1 MNLFLA
7 AYLLFTDQVESD
19 PSWGLGDEWHQILG
33 PVWRIVIASIV
44 AMVVSELIDT
54 EVYHWFVTRVTTRYQ
69 WARVLVSNAVSLP
82 IDNLIFAVGAFGA
95 LPFLTDASGTLPWD
109 DGVEHLLG
117 EPVGEG
123 PRERALDAAHLRHA
137 VTLRERAPSSAGAGA
152 RRRQALTFSTTSSA
166 RSGRRWARA

>member
-7 AYLLFTDQVESD
+7 AYLLFTDKVESD
-19 PSWGLGDEWHQILG
+19 PSWGLGEEWHLILG

-54 EVYHWFVTRVTTRYQ
+54 EVYHWFVTRMTTRYQ

-95 LPFLTDASGTLPWD
+95 LPFLTDAGHAPL
-109 DGVEHLLG
+109 GRRVGHLLG
-117 EPVGEG
+117 EPLGQG
-123 PRERALDAAHLRHA
+123 PRERALDAADLHHA
-137 VTLRERAPSSAGAGA
+137 RAEPGRVTLSS
-152 RRRQALTFSTTSSA
+152 T
-166 RSGRRWARA
+166 RS